1 MAYLYD
7 YNAKFGDKVIHAADK
22 LLVTYSIE
30 HKNTASNLMHI
41 SDVPDMNNL
50 SIDVYEDAPVGGS
63 LNKIATI
70 CPRSGTTNSGVTYYV
85 GSTAPSNM
93 VVYNDR
99 YLIVDDIQFRTY
111 LNGLLNGGIFV
122 YDLNELEQYQY
133 TIEGKEYTYPKVAI
147 YNPDGGEIASTAW
160 TLGQVKLI
168 SENGVEK
175 LATKRSTRDG
185 SQGELHIVDIQE
197 MLSLPTSAYGDG
209 NVFSYRDLDNTT
221 IISLPSGGFS
231 LSDGLYHTSSTETD
245 RVTMQS
251 VDQKIVFEYNTSTNS
266 WGTAP
271 STTVELISEGYTNN
285 DPYIDLIIS
294 DDVTIREGQS
304 EVTIFNESKR
314 ALRLWGAAGQYP
326 SANNSATK
334 HMDPEFDISSAVTP
348 VSVVGQ
354 NPVPDIS
361 AVSGPP
367 STHPSLVD
375 LGKYTGVY
383 WNFYAD
389 GTWKFWT
396 YGSST
401 ERVEYFGNWLS
412 GPMPYGVTYS
422 ISCHASEINGAP
434 FSLIQTNGDGRFIL
448 EGDNE
453 NALVPG
459 VTLSGS
465 GVRPSYMAGWDHVS
479 QSEVAAGHL
488 KFTETDPALNQ
499 SYSGY
504 AIITFSVNSES
515 PSMLPSENSFRFDYT
530 LADSV

>member
-22 LLVTYSIE
+22 LLVTYNVGYTNNS
-30 HKNTASNLMHI
+30 SNLV
-41 SDVPDMNNL
+41 SEMNNL

-63 LNKIATI
+63 LNKITRI
-70 CPRSGTTNSGVTYYV
+70 YPRGGTTNSGVTYYV

-93 VVYNDR
+93 VVYDDR
-99 YLIVDDIQFRTY
+99 YLIVDYAQFRTY
-111 LNGLLNGGIFV
+111 SNGLLNGGIFV
-122 YDLNELEQYQY
+122 YDLNELAQYQY
-133 TIEGKEYTYPKVAI
+133 TIDGKEYTYPKVAI
-147 YNPDGGEIASTAW
+147 YNPDGGASASSAW
-160 TLGQVKLI
+160 TLGGLKLI

-175 LATKRSTRDG
+175 LATKRDTRDG
-185 SQGELHIVDIQE
+185 SQSELHIVDIQE

-209 NVFSYRDLDNTT
+209 NVFSYRDLNNT
-221 IISLPSGGFS
+221 IIIPLPSGGFG

-245 RVTMQS
+245 RVTMQI

-266 WGTAP
+266 WETSP
-271 STTVELISEGYTNN
+271 STTVELISEGYTDGSDNV
-285 DPYIDLIIS
+285 DLIVS
-294 DDVTIREGQS
+294 DDVTIREGIS
-304 EVTIFNESKR
+304 GSVTIFNEHKR
-314 ALRLWGAAGQYP
+314 AFRLAGDAGQYP
-326 SANNSATK
+326 SANNSTTK

-354 NPVPDIS
+354 NPIPDIS
-361 AVSGPP
+361 LVSGPP
-367 STHPSLVD
+367 NN
-375 LGKYTGVY
+375 LGKFAGVY
-383 WNFYAD
+383 WNFYPD
-389 GTWKFWT
+389 GTWRVWT
-396 YGSST
+396 FASTT
-401 ERVEYFGNWLS
+401 ERVDYYGNWLS

-422 ISCHASEINGAP
+422 IACHASEINGSP
-434 FSLIQTNGDGRFIL
+434 FSLTQTNGDGRFIL

-459 VTLSGS
+459 VTLAGS
-465 GVRPSYMAGWDHVS
+465 GVRPSYMSGWNHVS

-499 SYSGY
+499 DYSGY
-504 AIITFSVNSES
+504 AIITFSVNGEA